1 MDTPKPPPR
10 ITLPR
15 LRALCNLDAWLLISL
30 GLVLFGAHAPL
41 RADGP
46 LNLPLL
52 ATMLQLAA
60 FMFTVAG
67 LQVLLSLLVWPQL
80 NVRELLQHAVQTGDL
95 AAAVVLLG
103 LLLFNGLSMIA
114 FVLWLGATYGN
125 AMGLGLNLGGLSGG
139 TG

>member
-1 MDTPKPPPR
+1 MRHP
-10 ITLPR
+10 LPR
-15 LRALCNLDAWLLISL
+15 LRALCNLDAWLLITL
-30 GLVLFGAHAPL
+30 GLLLFGAHAPL
-41 RADGP
+41 RAGGP

-52 ATMLQLAA
+52 ATLLQLAA

-80 NVRELLQHAVQTGDL
+80 NVRELLQHAVQASDL
-95 AAAVVLLG
+95 SAAVVILG

-125 AMGLGLNLGGLSGG
+125 AMGLGLNLGAVGG